1 MTVYY
6 FLCLTTS
13 LLFATHV
20 NSTTYYV
27 KSDDYFTTNNNT
39 FTLQHYI
46 SKIKKYFSSNNELCF
61 LPGVYHL
68 NTTLSLKDVHNF
80 TLRGMNDSTI
90 MCTTY
95 ESMMIINVT
104 NFTMK
109 NLNFIGCGKYHS
121 NYVQSKYKNDTET
134 SFNKTGGYGASVFI
148 DGCKLINISNISI
161 IANMGFAGLLAINV
175 TKYSVFI
182 NIKVQINCSAYS
194 PVYDPQIHQTNGI
207 LFLYKHWKKSYT
219 PFVFTNVSID
229 NFQYQSFGLYLCSSH
244 YAIALFIQHCSPILF
259 NIQNMMFS
267 GLHNS
272 SLLYYR
278 DTRCTNQI
286 ENHLF
291 IKNVKVL
298 NNIGNSKLIMF
309 YINFADVDSV
319 NQSSDQ
325 KRSSVFFRNCQ
336 FNNNSNMETMIFI
349 SPTSVNKITG
359 YTEVRQ
365 SEFNNNTDA
374 HFIIV
379 KREAEAFWQLSTHIK
394 VQDFTAALN
403 KHHDGDSL
411 ISIIGGKLIIEGPTF
426 FNENGYYRN
435 IIKLHMSMIILK
447 ERIEFTNNHARHIIS
462 GNSGSYFMITEYT
475 NLTVSHNTVYKLAK
489 YVHTLGE
496 NAHVICPIQ
505 FYSPKGNFD
514 KNPSEFN
521 CTVLLLNN
529 TFMTSKNLEGF
540 DSSFPNCKWLGG
552 SAFDKTDPKIL
563 FLTLLLTNNTVINL
577 LHINNTVIKN
587 TEQRIIPLSVCPC
600 TNSRNY
606 SSSSSNLGSLF
617 PGQTL
622 KVKLIVSKQW
632 VYDPSFVSTLLV
644 ANTLYDNCSVVD
656 SHQLSQTH
664 FNHDCNTY
672 EYTIWP
678 SREFITECT
687 LFVGLKDMPEMFY
700 ADIKPCPKGFTQQQ
714 DKKACG
720 CDPLLDNNILSITS
734 YDLDDESILRPANS
748 WISAETVNHSHTY
761 QIGSQCPF
769 DYCLLYLSYLN
780 LSNRDSQC
788 QFRRSGVL
796 CGQCQQGYSSVF
808 GSSQCMQCSHV
819 YMFIVIP
826 IAIAGVVLVMLLF
839 TFNLTITNGVINS
852 FIFYVNIIS
861 INYSLFYSKSHSLD
875 YVLLSLFNLDLG
887 IETCF
892 YNGMDDYAKIFLQLA
907 FPFYLILIAFV
918 LIIGSRYSAK
928 IQKLTAHRALPVLST
943 LFLLSYTKILL
954 TVCQILFRYTRVTQ
968 FPSQDSKLV
977 WLVDVSIPLFSIR
990 FLIAFFICLIT
1001 FLILLL
1007 FNILLLFTRKL
1018 LCIKVI
1024 NRFKPLLDPYFGP
1037 YKDRY
1042 YYWTGLQLLIRALFL
1057 GLSALSTPIN
1067 LISGIIV
1074 LGTLLFIQGPVHPFK
1089 SRFKNYQELL
1099 LILNPQAVYT
1109 IALYSIFD
1117 NSVDMLIVRIL
1128 IMIVQVYIIICVT
1141 CHCIVSV
1148 LICHKKAKMVKKK
1161 ISDLMQK
1168 QPLVK
1173 NKEIEMNNINYNE
1186 ASENYYEFQ
1195 EPLIGLDN

>member
-1 MTVYY
+1 MMTVYC

-46 SKIKKYFSSNNELCF
+46 SKIEKYFSSNNELCF

-80 TLRGMNDSTI
+80 TLSGINDSTI
-90 MCTTY
+90 MCSTY
-95 ESMMIINVT
+95 ESMTIINVT

-109 NLNFIGCGKYHS
+109 SLSFIGCGKHHK

-134 SFNKTGGYGASVFI
+134 SFKTGGYGASIFI
-148 DGCKLINISNISI
+148 DNCKLINISNIRI
-161 IANMGFAGLLAINV
+161 TANVGFAGLLVINV
-175 TKYSVFI
+175 ANHSLFS

-194 PVYDPQIHQTNGI
+194 PVYDSKIHQINGI
-207 LFLYKHWKKSYT
+207 LFFYKRWKKNYT
-219 PFVFTNVSID
+219 PFVFTNVSVD
-229 NFQYQSFGLYLCSSH
+229 NFQYKSFGLCLRSSH

-267 GLHNS
+267 GLNNS

-291 IKNVKVL
+291 IENVKVL

-309 YINFADVDSV
+309 YINFADVDSIKPIF
-319 NQSSDQ
+319 QSNDQ

-336 FNNNSNMETMIFI
+336 FTNNSNMKTMIFI

-374 HFIIV
+374 HFITV

-394 VQDFTAALN
+394 IQEFTAALN

-435 IIKLHMSMIILK
+435 IIKLHMSMIVLK
-447 ERIEFTNNHARHIIS
+447 EQIQVTNNHARHIIS
-462 GNSGSYFMITEYT
+462 GKSGLYSMITEYT

-489 YVHTLGE
+489 YVDTLGE
-496 NAHVICPIQ
+496 NDHVICPIQ
-505 FYSPKGNFD
+505 FYSTKGNFD
-514 KNPSEFN
+514 KNPYAFN

-529 TFMTSKNLEGF
+529 TFMTSKTLEGF
-540 DSSFPNCKWLGG
+540 NSLFPNCKWLGG

-563 FLTLLLTNNTVINL
+563 FLYLLLVHNM
-577 LHINNTVIKN
+577 VIKN

-606 SSSSSNLGSLF
+606 SCSLSNLGSLF

-622 KVKLIVSKQW
+622 KTKLIVSKQW
-632 VYDPSFVSTLLV
+632 VYQPSSVTTLLV
-644 ANTLYDNCSVVD
+644 ANTLNDDCSVVD

-664 FNHDCNTY
+664 LNHDCNTY

-687 LFVGLKDMPEMFY
+687 LFVGLRDMPEMFY
-700 ADIKPCPKGFTQQQ
+700 VDIKHCPKGFTQQQ

-720 CDPLLDNNILSITS
+720 CDTLLDNNILSITS
-734 YDLDDESILRPANS
+734 CNLDSESILCPANS
-748 WISAETVNHSHTY
+748 WISAETVNHSHIY

-769 DYCLLYLSYLN
+769 DYCLPYSSYVN

-819 YMFIVIP
+819 YLFIVIP
-826 IAIAGVVLVMLLF
+826 IAIAGVVLVILLF
-839 TFNLTITNGVINS
+839 IFNLTITNGVINS

-861 INYSLFYSKSHSLD
+861 INYSLFYPKSHSLD

-892 YNGMDDYAKIFLQLA
+892 YNGMDDYAKILLQLA

-928 IQKLTAHRALPVLST
+928 IQKLTAHRTLPVLST
-943 LFLLSYTKILL
+943 LFLLSYTKLLL
-954 TVCQILFRYTRVTQ
+954 TVCQVLFRYIRVTQ

-977 WLVDVSIPLFSIR
+977 WLVDVSVPLFGIR

-1001 FLILLL
+1001 FLILLF

-1074 LGTLLFIQGPVHPFK
+1074 LGTLLFIQGSVHPFK
-1089 SRFKNYQELL
+1089 SRYKNYQELL
-1099 LILNPQAVYT
+1099 LILNLQAVYT

-1117 NSVDMLIVRIL
+1117 NSVD
-1128 IMIVQVYIIICVT
+1128 IIINC
-1141 CHCIVSV
+1141 
-1148 LICHKKAKMVKKK
+1148 K
-1161 ISDLMQK
+1161 
-1168 QPLVK
+1168 
-1173 NKEIEMNNINYNE
+1173 NINNDCPGIHYYLCRLSLHSFCSNMPQE
-1186 ASENYYEFQ
+1186 GRNGKKENM
-1195 EPLIGLDN
+1195 

>member
-1 MTVYY
+1 MMTVYC

-13 LLFATHV
+13 LLFATRV

-39 FTLQHYI
+39 FTLQYYI
-46 SKIKKYFSSNNELCF
+46 SNTKKYFSSNNELCF

-68 NTTLSLKDVHNF
+68 NMTLSLKDVHNF
-80 TLRGMNDSTI
+80 TLSGINDSTI
-90 MCTTY
+90 MCATY

-109 NLNFIGCGKYHS
+109 NLNFIGCGKYHN
-121 NYVQSKYKNDTET
+121 NYVQSKYKDDTET
-134 SFNKTGGYGASVFI
+134 SFNKTGGYGASIFI
-148 DGCKLINISNISI
+148 DNCKLINISDISI
-161 IANMGFAGLLAINV
+161 TANVGFAGLLVINL
-175 TKYSVFI
+175 TNYSLFI
-182 NIKVQINCSAYS
+182 DIKVQINCSAYL
-194 PVYDPQIHQTNGI
+194 PVYDSQIHQTNGI
-207 LFLYKHWKKSYT
+207 LFFYKHWKTTHTS
-219 PFVFTNVSID
+219 FVFTNISID
-229 NFQYQSFGLYLCSSH
+229 NFQYKSFGLCLRSSH

-278 DTRCTNQI
+278 DTKCTNQI

-298 NNIGNSKLIMF
+298 NNIGNSKLIM
-309 YINFADVDSV
+309 YNINFADTDFD
-319 NQSSDQ
+319 NRIFQSGDQ
-325 KRSSVFFRNCQ
+325 KRRSVFFRNCQ
-336 FNNNSNMETMIFI
+336 FTNNINMETMIFI
-349 SPTSVNKITG
+349 LPTNADKITG
-359 YTEVRQ
+359 YIEVRQ

-374 HFIIV
+374 HFITV
-379 KREAEAFWQLSTHIK
+379 KREAEAFWQINTHIK
-394 VQDFTAALN
+394 IHDFTATLN

-435 IIKLHMSMIILK
+435 IIKLHMSMIVYK
-447 ERIEFTNNHARHIIS
+447 EQIEFTNNHARHIIS

-475 NLTVSHNTVYKLAK
+475 TFTISYNTIYKVAK
-489 YVHTLGE
+489 YVDTLGE

-505 FYSPKGNFD
+505 FYSTKGNFD
-514 KNPSEFN
+514 KNPSAFN
-521 CTVLLLNN
+521 CIILLLNN
-529 TFMTSKNLEGF
+529 TFMTSKNLKGF
-540 DSSFPNCKWLGG
+540 DSSFYNCKWLGG
-552 SAFDKTDPKIL
+552 SAFDKTDSKIL
-563 FLTLLLTNNTVINL
+563 FLNLLL
-577 LHINNTVIKN
+577 INNTVIKN

-606 SSSSSNLGSLF
+606 SCLSSNLGSLF

-622 KVKLIVSKQW
+622 KTKLIVSKQW
-632 VYDPSFVSTLLV
+632 VYDPSFVTTLLV

-678 SREFITECT
+678 SYEFITECT
-687 LFVGLKDMPEMFY
+687 LFVGLRDMPEMFY
-700 ADIKPCPKGFTQQQ
+700 VDIKPCPKGFTQQQ
-714 DKKACG
+714 DKKACS

-734 YDLDDESILRPANS
+734 CNMDSESILRPANS

-769 DYCLLYLSYLN
+769 DYCLPYSSYLN

-788 QFRRSGVL
+788 QFGRSGVL

-808 GSSQCMQCSHV
+808 GSSQCMQCSFI
-819 YMFIVIP
+819 YLFIVIP
-826 IAIAGVVLVMLLF
+826 IAIAGVILVILLF
-839 TFNLTITNGVINS
+839 TFNLTITNGAINS

-861 INYSLFYSKSHSLD
+861 INYSLFYTKNHSLD

-892 YNGMDDYAKIFLQLA
+892 YNGMDDYAKILLQLA
-907 FPFYLILIAFV
+907 FPCYLILIASV
-918 LIIGSRYSAK
+918 LIISSRYSAK

-943 LFLLSYTKILL
+943 LFLLSYTKLLL
-954 TVCQILFRYTRVTQ
+954 TVCQVLFRYTRVIQ
-968 FPSQDSKLV
+968 YPSEDSKLV
-977 WLVDVSIPLFSIR
+977 WLVDVSVPLFGIR

-1042 YYWTGLQLLIRALFL
+1042 YYWTGLQILIRALFL
-1057 GLSALSTPIN
+1057 GLSAFSTPIN

-1089 SRFKNYQELL
+1089 SRYKNYQELL
-1099 LILNPQAVYT
+1099 LLLNLQAVYT
-1109 IALYSIFD
+1109 IALYNNFD

-1128 IMIVQVYIIICVT
+1128 IMIVQAYIIICVT
-1141 CHCIVSV
+1141 CHCVVSV
-1148 LICHKKAKMVKKK
+1148 PICHKKVETVKKK

-1173 NKEIEMNNINYNE
+1173 NKKIEMNNINHSE
-1186 ASENYYEFQ
+1186 DSENYYEFQ